1 MEKPS
6 AEGLSALL
14 FGGLSTA
21 GLSKILKSPKDILS
35 ILKENKEFITT
46 PTLKSHLEELLS
58 SKGMKR
64 QDVIKRAE
72 LDGNYANQ
80 LFNGIKTKPGR
91 DQVLSLSFGFM
102 LDKDE
107 ADRLLRVAGLGAM
120 YSKNMRDAVIIH
132 ALENGNPITQT
143 NEVLA
148 SLELETL
155 SDHTK

>member
-1 MEKPS
+1 MEEKTI
-6 AEGLSALL
+6 ENLSAPL
-14 FGGLSTA
+14 FEGVTSE
-21 GLSKILKSPKDILS
+21 GLSKILKSPKDILT
-35 ILKENKEFITT
+35 LLQENKKSITT
-46 PTLKSHLEELLS
+46 PTLKAHLEELLT

-72 LDGNYANQ
+72 LDSNYTNQ

-91 DQVLSLSFGFM
+91 NQVLSLSFGFK
-102 LDKDE
+102 LNKEE
-107 ADRLLRVAGLGAM
+107 ADRLLRVAGLGAL

-148 SLELETL
+148 SLELEIL
-155 SDHTK
+155 SDHTR